1 VCIRVLRALPDGHIH
16 VLRDELCELALS
28 DLVSVRELARFVL
41 RNSNPPDFAAI
52 CRARLESAGIVEPRP
67 GWIATLGE
75 LGSPSDFERVAAW
88 LDNPSSRIRAAALAA
103 ALRLDRARA
112 EPAFV
117 KALEDPRRAVR
128 HVVWR
133 CLPVM
138 PRELWLA
145 WAEDLVRK
153 NHASLQRR
161 ALHALT
167 STGDWTVVP
176 ALLEGLLAP
185 HESARL
191 LARQGID
198 TWLLR
203 HKPRSWLRPSDD
215 VKRRLEMLWPITRER
230 CDASTDFM
238 ERSCSGRF
246 HETWIA
252 FRSLLDCECGP
263 PKV

>member
-1 VCIRVLRALPDGHIH
+1 M
-16 VLRDELCELALS
+16 
-28 DLVSVRELARFVL
+28 
-41 RNSNPPDFAAI
+41 
-52 CRARLESAGIVEPRP
+52 
-67 GWIATLGE
+67 
-75 LGSPSDFERVAAW
+75 AAW
-88 LDNPSSRIRAAALAA
+88 LDNPNARIRAAALAA

-153 NHASLQRR
+153 NHANLQRR

-167 STGDWTVVP
+167 STGDWSGVP

-185 HESARL
+185 HESTRL
-191 LARQGID
+191 LARQRIY

-215 VKRRLEMLWPITRER
+215 VKRRLEMLWPLTRER
-230 CDASTDFM
+230 CDASPDFKHKWI
-238 ERSCSGRF
+238 SGRLD
-246 HETWIA
+246 EVWIE
-252 FRSLLDCECGP
+252 FRCLLDCEIGP
-263 PKV
+263 PKL